1 MTDWVLNWLWVIG
14 EAGVSFG
21 FYSLWKSNANYAH
34 AIEV

>member
-1 MTDWVLNWLWVIG
+1 MTDWDWNWLWVIG

-21 FYSLWKSNANYAH
+21 FYCLWKSNAGFAN